1 MSSVWSEYF
10 PLKAMMGKDA
20 YGGSP
25 EEVVIRARPDGE
37 VVLSLPAQPAAPRL
51 PGARAVM
58 PQAEAMLCLKHSFL
72 LQGNT

>member
-1 MSSVWSEYF
+1 MV
-10 PLKAMMGKDA
+10 GKDA

-25 EEVVIRARPDGE
+25 EEAVIRPWADGE
-37 VVLSLPAQPAAPRL
+37 VVLNLPAQPAAPRL

-58 PQAEAMLCLKHSFL
+58 PQAEAVLFVSSTGDCFL